1 MEPALR
7 PAVYCRCQ
15 VAIAVAAFLGVII
28 FTLGF
33 LTGIGMETPVV
44 RRFSAIDRSSA
55 VTCRAALPMLLL
67 AACCFGS
74 AEVHADAPQLG
85 YRVVASYPH
94 DPTAFT
100 QGLLVQGDRLF
111 ESTGGYGESSVRVTD
126 LASGRILRQRSLASN
141 LFSEGLALTAG
152 QLYQLTWK
160 AGVGLVH
167 DSTTL
172 EQVGQFSYPG
182 EGWGLTTNNEHLI
195 MSDGSAHL
203 RFLDRTDLRELR
215 RVEVRD
221 GDRPVAGLNELEYIE
236 GSLYANIWPTDRI
249 AIINPSSGQ
258 VQGWLDLSDI
268 LPLVFRHPRIDV
280 LNGIAY
286 DAEAKRLFIT
296 GKRWP
301 RLFEI
306 EVLPAEKP

>member
-7 PAVYCRCQ
+7 PAVYCRSRI
-15 VAIAVAAFLGVII
+15 AIAVTAFLGVII

-33 LTGIGMETPVV
+33 LTGIGMETSVV
-44 RRFSAIDRSSA
+44 RRFFAIDRSSA
-55 VTCRAALPMLLL
+55 APRTAALPVLLL
-67 AACCFGS
+67 VACCFG
-74 AEVHADAPQLG
+74 AGEVHADAPQLG

-111 ESTGGYGESSVRVTD
+111 ESTGGYGESSVRVSD

-141 LFSEGLALTAG
+141 LFGEGLALTAG

-182 EGWGLTTNNEHLI
+182 EGWGLTATNEYLI
-195 MSDGSAHL
+195 MSDGSAQL
-203 RFLDRTDLRELR
+203 RFLARTDLRELR

-221 GDRPVAGLNELEYIE
+221 GGRPVAGLNELEYIE
-236 GSLYANIWPTDRI
+236 GSLYANVWPTDRI
-249 AIINPSSGQ
+249 AIINPSNGQ

-286 DAEAKRLFIT
+286 DAEAKRLFVT

>member
-1 MEPALR
+1 MGMIAPYNSLMAID
-7 PAVYCRCQ
+7 AV
-15 VAIAVAAFLGVII
+15 
-28 FTLGF
+28 
-33 LTGIGMETPVV
+33 
-44 RRFSAIDRSSA
+44 FSAKGWSIRRLWLL
-55 VTCRAALPMLLL
+55 VLL
-67 AACCFGS
+67 AATPCLAVES
-74 AEVHADAPQLG
+74 DQQAVAPEWS

-94 DPTAFT
+94 DSTAFT

-111 ESTGGYGESSVRVTD
+111 ESTGGYGESKLRVTD

-141 LFSEGLALTAG
+141 LFGEGLALAAG
-152 QLYQLTWK
+152 RLYQLTWK
-160 AGVGLVH
+160 AGLGLVH
-167 DSTTL
+167 DSATL

-182 EGWGLTTNNEHLI
+182 EGWGLAAGDEHLA
-195 MSDGSAHL
+195 MSDGSAQL

-221 GDRPVAGLNELEYIE
+221 GGRPVAGLNELEYVE
-236 GSLYANIWPTDRI
+236 GSLYANVWPTHRI
-249 AIINPSSGQ
+249 AIIHPNSGQ
-258 VQGWLDLSDI
+258 VQGWLDLGDI

-286 DAEAKRLFIT
+286 DAEAKRLFVT

-306 EVLPAEKP
+306 EVLPKPAP

>member
-1 MEPALR
+1 MIAPYNSLM
-7 PAVYCRCQ
+7 
-15 VAIAVAAFLGVII
+15 AINELLNAEGRS
-28 FTLGF
+28 
-33 LTGIGMETPVV
+33 V
-44 RRFSAIDRSSA
+44 R
-55 VTCRAALPMLLL
+55 LQWLLLLL
-67 AACCFGS
+67 AA
-74 AEVHADAPQLG
+74 APCLPVESGQPAAAPKLN

-94 DPTAFT
+94 DPAAFT

-111 ESTGGYGESSVRVTD
+111 ESTGGYGESTLRVTD
-126 LASGRILRQRSLASN
+126 LASGRVLQQYTLPSH
-141 LFSEGLALTAG
+141 LFGEGLAMVDGRLH
-152 QLYQLTWK
+152 QLTWK
-160 AGVGLVH
+160 AGIGLVRE
-167 DSTTL
+167 STTL
-172 EQVGQFSYPG
+172 EQVGEFSYAG
-182 EGWGLTTNNEHLI
+182 EGWGLAAGNEHLA
-195 MSDGSAHL
+195 MSDGSAQL

-221 GDRPVAGLNELEYIE
+221 GGRPVAGLNELEYIE
-236 GSLYANIWPTDRI
+236 GSLYANVWPTHRI

-286 DAEAKRLFIT
+286 DADAKRLFVT

-306 EVLPAEKP
+306 EVLPAAKPQAACSAVLDQRLE